1 MSGSIHFLD
10 ISNQSLRCELGY
22 YIGSKW
28 WGKGI
33 VTEASKEVSR
43 FAFEKLGMNKI
54 MAWHHSKNVASG
66 KVLINLGM
74 ILEGVL
80 RRDTKLKNGEFSDV
94 NTYGLLYE
102 EWSLQ
107 N

>member
-1 MSGSIHFLD
+1 
-10 ISNQSLRCELGY
+10 
-22 YIGSKW
+22 
-28 WGKGI
+28 
-33 VTEASKEVSR
+33 
-43 FAFEKLGMNKI
+43 